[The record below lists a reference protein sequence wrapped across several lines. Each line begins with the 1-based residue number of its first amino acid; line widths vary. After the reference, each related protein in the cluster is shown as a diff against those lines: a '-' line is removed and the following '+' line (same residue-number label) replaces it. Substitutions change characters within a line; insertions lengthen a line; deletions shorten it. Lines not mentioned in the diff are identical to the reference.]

1 MKKLLVT
8 LAAVLLS
15 VSTFAQN
22 LGQIVVKNNGI
33 TDAAGN
39 SYNAP
44 ITGDTTGGQGQLFLV
59 GAGGALTALTPITTF
74 RTGAAAPYLSA
85 VTVDVPGTT
94 PGGSATFVLK
104 AWVGG
109 ASYDAA
115 TSTRG
120 QSAQFTVANLGGTP
134 ASGPPITP
142 PSLNGLQSFAL
153 TPVVPEPSTIALG
166 VLGAAALL
174 IRRRK

>member
-15 VSTFAQN
+15 VSAFAQN
-22 LGQIVVKNNGI
+22 LGQITIQNNGLS
-33 TDAAGN
+33 DAAGAT
-39 SYNAP
+39 YNAP
-44 ITGDTTGGQGQLFLV
+44 VTGDTTGGQAQLFIV
-59 GAGGALTALTPITTF
+59 GPGGTLTALTPTTTF
-74 RTGAAAPYLSA
+74 RTGAAAPYTSA
-85 VTVDVPGTT
+85 VNVDVPGST
-94 PGGSATFVLK
+94 PGGSATFRLR

-115 TSTRG
+115 TTSRG
-120 QSAQFTVANLGGTP
+120 ESADFAVSNLGGTP

-142 PSLNGLQSFAL
+142 PRLNGLQTFAL
-153 TPVVPEPSTIALG
+153 IPIPEPSTIALG

>member
-33 TDAAGN
+33 NDAAGN

-44 ITGDTTGGQGQLFLV
+44 ITGDTTGGQAQLFLV
-59 GAGGALTALTPITTF
+59 GAGGTLTALTPPTTF
-74 RTGAAAPYLSA
+74 RTGAAAQYLSA

-109 ASYDAA
+109 SSFDAA
-115 TSTRG
+115 TTSKG
-120 QSAQFTVANLGGTP
+120 QSGPFTVSNLGGTP

-142 PSLNGLQSFAL
+142 PALNGLQTFAL
-153 TPVVPEPSTIALG
+153 VPVPEPSTIALG